1 MRGLKLGKSPIGG
14 FRGLAN
20 ITKPLSLAH
29 LLFVHSPVN
38 NFWAVTDYSSISQ
51 LQIET
56 HGQKDLHP
64 PHHLYRVLS
73 GCFINAPVCWGP
85 KSTHSDHFWWSRYC
99 RVPDCVL
106 YLDAQSQARKLI
118 FSYGKGYRQPGKFLS
133 QRQESLA

>member
-1 MRGLKLGKSPIGG
+1 MHGKSPIGG

-38 NFWAVTDYSSISQ
+38 NFWAVTDYSSISH

-64 PHHLYRVLS
+64 PHHLYRVPRS
-73 GCFINAPVCWGP
+73 CFINGIIGWCAESIDG
-85 KSTHSDHFWWSRYC
+85 DHFWWCRYC
-99 RVPDCVL
+99 SVPDCFL
-106 YLDAQSQARKLI
+106 YLDAQSQTRKLI
-118 FSYGKGYRQPGKFLS
+118 SPNGKGCR
-133 QRQESLA
+133 